1 MKKRLTKTTF
11 LIMTLFIIIS
21 GKQTFER
28 YFMSSGDKKISYT
41 EMDNFLLKMM
51 DSLRIPGL
59 DIAIIENGKVTYHQ
73 TFGVTNTNTKDK
85 INNKTLFEAAS
96 FSKPLFAYF
105 VMKQVDKGLLE
116 LDTPLYKY
124 LPYPD
129 IAYDDRYKLI
139 TARYALSHQTGFP
152 NWRYDEPD
160 KKLDILFKPGT
171 AFKYSGEGYQYLAKV
186 IAHLNNI
193 EEEKLDSIFRKEI
206 TEPLGADYLYY
217 NWDDSVAKY
226 MAYGHKNGKP
236 TDNIQR
242 PNNPEET
249 RLNYEFGAGY
259 SLNSNAVNYSKF
271 LIALLKREGLE
282 EESFNELLKKQVKLP
297 VDNIILRCTGTPYWT
312 LGFAMDSTK
321 NGLVYSHFGD
331 NEDYTS
337 YFNFY
342 PDKKTGFVI
351 FSNSE
356 KIMYTDFI
364 TQLGV
369 FLGEDIKCDP
379 TQFD

>member
-1 MKKRLTKTTF
+1 MARRIIRLCVSKK
-11 LIMTLFIIIS
+11 FII
-21 GKQTFER
+21 
-28 YFMSSGDKKISYT
+28 
-41 EMDNFLLKMM
+41 N
-51 DSLRIPGL
+51 
-59 DIAIIENGKVTYHQ
+59 
-73 TFGVTNTNTKDK
+73 
-85 INNKTLFEAAS
+85 
-96 FSKPLFAYF
+96 
-105 VMKQVDKGLLE
+105 
-116 LDTPLYKY
+116 LYKY

-129 IAYDDRYKLI
+129 IEYDDRYKLI

-160 KKLDILFKPGT
+160 KKLDIMFKPGT
-171 AFKYSGEGYQYLAKV
+171 GFHYSGEGYQYLAKV

-193 EEEKLDSIFRKEI
+193 EEVKLDSIFQKEI
-206 TEPLGADYLYY
+206 AEPLGADYLYY

-226 MAYGHKNGKP
+226 MAFGHKNGKP
-236 TDNIQR
+236 TDNFPR
-242 PNNPEET
+242 PNNPDET
-249 RLNYEFGAGY
+249 RINYEFGAAY
-259 SLNSNAVNYSKF
+259 SLSSNAMNYSKF
-271 LIALLKREGLE
+271 VIAMLNREGLE

-297 VDNIILRCTGTPYWT
+297 ADNILLRGTGSTFWS

-331 NEDYTS
+331 NGDYTS

-342 PDKKTGFVI
+342 PAKKTGFVI

-356 KIMYTDFI
+356 KIMYTGFI
-364 TQLGV
+364 TQFGV